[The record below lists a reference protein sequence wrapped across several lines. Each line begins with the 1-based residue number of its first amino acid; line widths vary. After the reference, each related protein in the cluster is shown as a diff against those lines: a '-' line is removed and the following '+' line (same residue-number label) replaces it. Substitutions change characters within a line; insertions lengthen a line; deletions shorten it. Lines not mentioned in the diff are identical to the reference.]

1 MKTMVTKVT
10 ERGQVS
16 IPVSL
21 REYMEIK
28 PGMSLLWNK
37 NKGKDRLITRNARV
51 FRTLFPNLDIIV
63 P

>member
-37 NKGKDRLITRNARV
+37 GKDRLITRNARV